1 MITNEKGA
9 WQVELFQSDQIV
21 AEHGDEISIAL
32 DRHVEVVDQ
41 FGYQMQELNELIY
54 DCPSSL
60 LEEDSVWVYYP
71 WRHRVVRL
79 LGPNGFKRLRT
90 DRNRNK
96 ITATEQQALSLKTI
110 AVIGLS
116 VGHSVAYAIAQEGLC
131 GTLRLA
137 DYDELSL
144 SNLNRIPAD
153 VFDLGLSKTIVLA
166 RRIAEL
172 DPYLPVEVFSDGL
185 LASNIDRI
193 LGGADLVVDE
203 CDSIDIKFSLRFKAK
218 ELAIPVIMQTSDGG
232 VLDIERFDLEPDR
245 PAFHGLAV
253 VDDLSHLEGLSNA
266 DKVPLVMGILEADKV
281 SARLA
286 GSLIEI
292 DDRLTTWPQLASDIS
307 LGAGMV
313 GAAVRRWGL
322 GQELPSGR
330 LRMDMDQELRSI
342 QSPVVV
348 PKVTSTTPD
357 SPVARTSSE
366 EVLQAA
372 CRAPSGG
379 NVQPW
384 RFDISD
390 QHFSLYLDPDRSSLM
405 DIKQRGSMLALGAAA
420 LNAEVKSAEQGRSGY
435 LRMGAPALT
444 QAQRL
449 GLDTV
454 AELEFGKFT
463 DTALLA
469 LSPHIDKRACAR
481 LRGGS
486 SPINAAW
493 KASTQRR
500 AEEQG
505 CQAIFLQDDALAAA
519 AELWSEADRIRF
531 LTPKLHSEMMSELSF
546 PGDDIRRGIDVRTL
560 ELSEK
565 DSAALS
571 IVRRCDAMQELA
583 AWGGG
588 KRLGEGSRNLI
599 RDADALMVLTSP
611 GNTDND
617 YFDAGRLLQR
627 VWLEATRDKVGL
639 HPMSPLFLYATSPSD
654 LIGRVEP
661 AGVKKMWDLRVAF
674 SELCG
679 LKPEHPLALT
689 VRATSKV
696 EFTVRSEREHWETRM
711 IRKAVYK
718 EKAMS

>member
-1 MITNEKGA
+1 MSADGVGA
-9 WQVELFQSDQIV
+9 WAVELFQRDQIN
-21 AEHGDEISIAL
+21 AEHGDVISIAA
-32 DRHVEVVDQ
+32 DSHVEVVDQ
-41 FGYQMQELNELIY
+41 LDYQRQELGELIH

-60 LEEDSVWVYYP
+60 LEENSVWVYYP

-79 LGPNGFKRLRT
+79 LGPKGFKRLRT

-96 ITATEQQALSLKTI
+96 ITAEEQQALSLKTI

-137 DYDELSL
+137 DHDELSL

-153 VFDLGLSKTIVLA
+153 VFDLGLSKTVVLA

-172 DPYLPVEVFSDGL
+172 DPYLPVEIFSDGL
-185 LASNIDRI
+185 LASSIDRI

-245 PAFHGLAV
+245 PAFHGLAAV
-253 VDDLSHLEGLSNA
+253 EDLSHLEGLSNA
-266 DKVPLVMGILEADKV
+266 DKVPLVMGILEADKI
-281 SARLA
+281 SSRLA

-292 DDRLTTWPQLASDIS
+292 DERLTTWPQLASDIS

-330 LRMDMDQELRSI
+330 LRVDMDRELKNI
-342 QSPVVV
+342 QAPVVV
-348 PKVTSTTPD
+348 PKVALTAID

-366 EVLQAA
+366 QVLQAA

-390 QHFSLYLDPDRSSLM
+390 QQLSLFLDPDRSSLM
-405 DIKQRGSMLALGAAA
+405 DIKQRGSVLALGAAA
-420 LNAEVKSAEQGRSGY
+420 MNAEVKSAEQGRSGH
-435 LRMGAPALT
+435 LRMDTSALT

-449 GLDTV
+449 GSV
-454 AELEFGKFT
+454 AVAALEFGKST
-463 DTALLA
+463 DTALLS
-469 LSPHIDKRACAR
+469 LSSYIDKRACAR
-481 LRGGS
+481 LRGSS
-486 SPINAAW
+486 SPIDAAW

-505 CQAIFLQDDALAAA
+505 CQAIFLQGDALFAA

-565 DSAALS
+565 DNAALS
-571 IVRRCDAMQELA
+571 IAKRSDAMRELA
-583 AWGGG
+583 AWAGG
-588 KRLGEGSRNLI
+588 KRLGEGSKNLM
-599 RDADALMVLTSP
+599 RDADALMVLTSS

-617 YFDAGRLLQR
+617 YFNAGRLLQR

-661 AGVKKMWDLRVAF
+661 ADVKAMWDLRVAF
-674 SELCG
+674 SKLCG
-679 LKPEHPLALT
+679 LDPEHALALT
-689 VRATSKV
+689 VRVTSKV
-696 EFTVRSEREHWETRM
+696 EFTVRSEREHWHTRM
-711 IRKAVYK
+711 IQKVGSQKA
-718 EKAMS
+718 EPA

>member
-1 MITNEKGA
+1 MSLDQKGV
-9 WQVELFQSDQIV
+9 WQVELFQSDQINAV
-21 AEHGDEISIAL
+21 HGDVISIAM

-41 FGYQMQELNELIY
+41 LDCQIQELNELIY
-54 DCPSSL
+54 DCPISL
-60 LEEDSVWVYYP
+60 LEEDSTWVYYP

-96 ITATEQQALSLKTI
+96 ITAEEQQALSLKTI

-131 GTLRLA
+131 GTLRIA
-137 DYDELSL
+137 DHDELSL

-153 VFDLGLSKTIVLA
+153 VLDLGLSKTVLLA

-172 DPYLPVEVFSDGL
+172 DPYLSVEVFSDGL
-185 LASNIDRI
+185 LASNIEKI

-232 VLDIERFDLEPDR
+232 VLDIERFDLEPER
-245 PAFHGLAV
+245 PAFHGLAA
-253 VDDLSHLEGLSNA
+253 VDDLSHLQGLSNA

-292 DDRLTTWPQLASDIS
+292 DEQLTTWPQLASDIS
-307 LGAGMV
+307 FGAGMV

-330 LRMDMDQELRSI
+330 LRLDMDQELKSI

-348 PKVTSTTPD
+348 PKVASARPD
-357 SPVARTSSE
+357 SPVARTPSD

-390 QHFSLYLDPDRSSLM
+390 RHFSLFLDPDRSSLM

-420 LNAEVKSAEQGRSGY
+420 LNAESKLAEQGRTGH
-435 LRMGAPALT
+435 LRVHASALT

-449 GLDTV
+449 GFDAV
-454 AELEFGKFT
+454 AELEFGQSK
-463 DTALLA
+463 DAALLA

-481 LRGGS
+481 LRGES
-486 SPINAAW
+486 SPIDAAW
-493 KASTQRR
+493 KASTQRH
-500 AEEQG
+500 AEEMG
-505 CQAIFLQDDALAAA
+505 CQAIFLSGETLAIA
-519 AELWSEADRIRF
+519 AELWSQADRIRF

-546 PGDDIRRGIDVRTL
+546 PGDDIRKGIDVRTL

-565 DSAALS
+565 DNAALA
-571 IVRRCDAMQELA
+571 IAKRGDAMQELA

-588 KRLGEGSRNLI
+588 KRLGEGSRNLMC
-599 RDADALMVLTSP
+599 DADALMVLTCP
-611 GNTDND
+611 GNTDSD

-639 HPMSPLFLYATSPSD
+639 HPMTPLFLYATSPSD

-661 AGVKKMWDLRVAF
+661 ADVKAMWDLRVAF
-674 SELCG
+674 TELCG
-679 LKPEHPLALT
+679 LEPEHPLALT

-696 EFTVRSEREHWETRM
+696 EFTVRSEREPWGTRM
-711 IRKAVYK
+711 IRKV
-718 EKAMS
+718 EVQKAEPA